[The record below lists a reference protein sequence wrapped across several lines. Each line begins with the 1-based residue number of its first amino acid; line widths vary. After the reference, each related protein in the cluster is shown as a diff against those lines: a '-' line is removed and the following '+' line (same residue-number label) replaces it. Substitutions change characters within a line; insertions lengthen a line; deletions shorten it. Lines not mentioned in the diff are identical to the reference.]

1 MLRIDL
7 TPGESVTIDNKTV
20 VTLEYKSGQRA
31 RLAFAAPREVKI
43 TKGAN
48 VPEVIK
54 AARGGITRKAA

>member
-7 TPGESVTIDNKTV
+7 TPGESVTIGGNVV

-43 TKGAN
+43 QKGDN
-48 VPEVIK
+48 VSDVIR